1 MTETYTPDN
10 LMDPTFP
17 HISGQVTILTGN
29 NLTRGTVLGTV
40 TASGKCVAVDNSKSD
55 GSQTA
60 YAVLADDVDATDG
73 DATGP
78 VFLMGHFNENKLT
91 FGGDDDIDEHRATL
105 RDIGIYT
112 TAWSLA

>member
-17 HISGQVTILTGN
+17 HISGQETILTGN
-29 NLTRGTVLGTV
+29 NLTRGTVLGKV
-40 TASGKCVAVDNSKSD
+40 TASGKCVAVDDSNSD

-60 YAVLADDVDATDG
+60 YAILAEDTDATSADKT
-73 DATGP
+73 AP
-78 VFLMGHFNENKLT
+78 VFLVGHFNENELT
-91 FGGDDDIDEHRATL
+91 FGDDDDIDDHRATL

-112 TAWSLA
+112 TAWSPA